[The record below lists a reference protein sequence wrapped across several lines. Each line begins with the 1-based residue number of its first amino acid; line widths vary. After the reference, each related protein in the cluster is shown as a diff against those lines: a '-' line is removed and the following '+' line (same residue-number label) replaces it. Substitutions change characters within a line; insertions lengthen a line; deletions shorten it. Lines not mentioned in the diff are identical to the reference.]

1 MTRRAGW
8 RLFILV
14 AVAAVAAR
22 QLSAGA
28 YTNTAGEVVVGD
40 VVGVTNRLATFR
52 VAGGM
57 VKTVA
62 LQRFSSAERERVL
75 LAAGQKIPLPAELE
89 RRLFYLRDL
98 SVRAGRLELAGKLT
112 AEQADARKKELR
124 TLWRRGLDETCA
136 RGHLSKNA
144 RSQWADALGK

>member
-8 RLFILV
+8 RLFIFV
-14 AVAAVAAR
+14 AVAAASAR
-22 QLSAGA
+22 RSFAGA
-28 YTNTAGEVVVGD
+28 YTNMAGEVVVGD
-40 VVGVTNRLATFR
+40 VVCITNRLATFR

-75 LAAGQKIPLPAELE
+75 LAAGQKIPLPDELE
-89 RRLFYLRDL
+89 RRLVYLRDL
-98 SVRAGRLELAGKLT
+98 SVRAERLELAGKLT

-124 TLWRRGLDETCA
+124 TLWRRGLDEACA
-136 RGHLSKNA
+136 RGQISENA
-144 RSQWADALGK
+144 HNQWGEELGK